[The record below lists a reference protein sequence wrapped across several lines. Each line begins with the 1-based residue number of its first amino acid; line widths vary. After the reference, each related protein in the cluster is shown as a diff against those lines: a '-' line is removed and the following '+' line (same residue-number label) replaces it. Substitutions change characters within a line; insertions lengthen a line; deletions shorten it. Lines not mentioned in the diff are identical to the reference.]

1 MKGFGKFYLPVE
13 RVIAVLP
20 VEASIVKKI
29 REAADFE
36 GKILDLSYGKKT
48 RSVILLDSGHVV
60 LSSLSPKSVVVKIWG
75 RSGSGQ

>member
-1 MKGFGKFYLPVE
+1 MNSFGKFHLPIE
-13 RVIAVLP
+13 RIIAVLP

-48 RSVILLDSGHVV
+48 RSVILMDSGHVV
-60 LSSLSPKSVVVKIWG
+60 LSSLSPKNVVVKIWG
-75 RSGSGQ
+75 KSGSG

>member
-1 MKGFGKFYLPVE
+1 VNSFGKFHLPIE
-13 RVIAVLP
+13 RIIAVLP

-48 RSVILLDSGHVV
+48 RSVILMDSGHVV
-60 LSSLSPKSVVVKIWG
+60 LSSLSPKNVVVKIWG
-75 RSGSGQ
+75 KSGSG